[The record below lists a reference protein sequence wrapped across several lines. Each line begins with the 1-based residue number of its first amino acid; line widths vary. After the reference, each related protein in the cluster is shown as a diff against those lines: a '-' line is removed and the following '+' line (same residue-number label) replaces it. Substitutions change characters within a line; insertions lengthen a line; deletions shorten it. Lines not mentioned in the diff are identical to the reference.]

1 MNRIPL
7 TAALIGL
14 AAVAVLGF
22 EERGW
27 TLAAA
32 ALTGGAAGMGLYH
45 ASFGFTAAWRRV
57 VRERRGAGLR
67 AQMLLIGLAC
77 LFTFPLMAW
86 GRDIGL
92 PAGGYIL
99 PMGVASAIGAFTFGI
114 GMQLGGGCASGT
126 LFTAGGGSTRMMVT
140 LVFFIA
146 GSVWATAHW
155 DFWTSLPST
164 AAGISMPGEL
174 GTIPGLLLMLAM
186 LAAIAAASAWAERRR
201 HGALEQVKPT
211 VSFLRGPWSLT
222 AGAVALALVSILTMA
237 IQGSPWGITS
247 AYALWGG
254 QGRPRCRRAGRDLD
268 ILDARLAAGAV
279 EWQPVCRPDVGHEF
293 RYCAGCYGRRG
304 SGRQIF
310 VAVEFIRAR
319 RGDRDHRGADDGLW
333 RAFGVW
339 LQHRGLSGRF
349 GFRQPARLVV
359 AVLGLSRII
368 RGHLGEGA
376 CRHGPAVPVL
386 ARQGGI
392 GPLNRMPGQP
402 RRVCRSSPHRSRLL
416 FCCSADGIGIGYA
429 RFR

>member
-7 TAALIGL
+7 TAALLGL
-14 AAVAVLGF
+14 AAVTVLGF

-27 TLAAA
+27 KLAAA
-32 ALTGGAAGMGLYH
+32 ALTGGLAGMGLYH
-45 ASFGFTAAWRRV
+45 ASFGFTAAWRRL

-77 LFTFPLMAW
+77 LFTFPLMTW
-86 GRDIGL
+86 GGDIGL
-92 PAGGYIL
+92 PASGYIL

-186 LAAIAAASAWAERRR
+186 LAAIAAASAWAERWRY
-201 HGALEQVKPT
+201 GALEQVKPT

-247 AYALWGG
+247 AYALWGAKAALVAG
-254 QGRPRCRRAGRDLD
+254 APVETWTYWTPGWRQAQLNGSLFADRTSVMNFGIVLGAMAAAALAGKFSLRLNLSGRDVATAIIGGLMMGYG
-268 ILDARLAAGAV
+268 ARLAYGCNIGAYLGGLVSGSLHGWWWLFWGFLGSYAGTWV
-279 EWQPVCRPDVGHEF
+279 RER
-293 RYCAGCYGRRG
+293 AGMDPP
-304 SGRQIF
+304 SLF
-310 VAVEFIRAR
+310 WRAR
-319 RGDRDHRGADDGLW
+319 A
-333 RAFGVW
+333 A
-339 LQHRGLSGRF
+339 
-349 GFRQPARLVV
+349 
-359 AVLGLSRII
+359 
-368 RGHLGEGA
+368 
-376 CRHGPAVPVL
+376 
-386 ARQGGI
+386 
-392 GPLNRMPGQP
+392 
-402 RRVCRSSPHRSRLL
+402 
-416 FCCSADGIGIGYA
+416 
-429 RFR
+429 